1 MRTRSRMRSQ
11 VYSGISRVRPLSL
24 KKCTASMGLR
34 VCYPDTSP
42 VKRLQHFV
50 LTAEAVAYR
59 YANTT
64 SRKAEQD
71 PTVGP
76 GDDMILGSYIHY
88 MGTSS
93 GHDSHPLLV
102 RVSY

>member
-1 MRTRSRMRSQ
+1 M
-11 VYSGISRVRPLSL
+11 SL
-24 KKCTASMGLR
+24 RKCTASMGLR
-34 VCYPDTSP
+34 VSCPDTSP
-42 VKRLQHFV
+42 VKRLWHLV
-50 LTAEAVAYR
+50 LTTEAVAYR

-64 SRKAEQD
+64 NRQAEQD
-71 PTVGP
+71 PTADP

-93 GHDSHPLLV
+93 GHGSHPLFV